1 VSFIDIR
8 NVSFRYPE
16 DSEDHLVLKEIN
28 LAIKQGEFLSIV
40 GANSSGKST
49 LGRLMNALYVPVEGS
64 ILIDGMLTSDVSNVM
79 PIRRLVGMIFQNP
92 DNQIVATTVE
102 EEVAFGPENLCFPC
116 TEIRQRVDEAL
127 ELTGLTPFKQMPPHL
142 LSGGQKQLL
151 AIASVLSMRPTCIVF
166 DEPTSLLDPKSRK
179 MLINKIVELNQQGIT
194 IVLITHRMEE
204 VLLSQRTVVLFEGR
218 IVKNI
223 LPTDLFHMNEKELHE
238 YKLYPPEIIKII
250 SRLKQKG
257 LDIPSTVLSTSD
269 LVNFLCPLQ

>member
-1 VSFIDIR
+1 M
-8 NVSFRYPE
+8 
-16 DSEDHLVLKEIN
+16 VLKEIN

-64 ILIDGMLTSDVSNVM
+64 ILVDGMLTSDVNNVM

>member
-16 DSEDHLVLKEIN
+16 EPEDFLVLKEIN
-28 LAIKQGEFLSIV
+28 LAIKQGEFLSVV

-49 LGRLMNALYVPVEGS
+49 LGRLMNALYAPVEGS
-64 ILIDGMLTSDVSNVM
+64 VHIDGMLSSDSNNVM

-102 EEVAFGPENLCFPC
+102 EEVAFGPENLCFPSS
-116 TEIRQRVDEAL
+116 EIRMRVDEAL
-127 ELTGLTPFKQMPPHL
+127 ELTGLSQFKRMPPHL

-151 AIASVLSMRPTCIVF
+151 AIASVLSMRPSCIVF
-166 DEPTSLLDPKSRK
+166 DEPTSLLDPKSRR
-179 MLINKIVELNQQGIT
+179 MVINKIVELNQQGIT

-204 VLLSQRTVVLFEGR
+204 VLLSHRSVVLFEGK
-218 IVKNI
+218 IVKDV
-223 LPTDLFHMNEKELHE
+223 LPSDLFHMNEKDLHAF
-238 YKLYPPEIIKII
+238 KLYPPEIIKII

-257 LDIPSTVLSTSD
+257 LDIPETVLNTSD
-269 LVNFLCPLQ
+269 LVNFLCP

>member
-64 ILIDGMLTSDVSNVM
+64 ILVDGMLTSDVNNVM

>member
-64 ILIDGMLTSDVSNVM
+64 ILVDGMLTSDVNNVM

-238 YKLYPPEIIKII
+238 YKLYPPEIIKIV